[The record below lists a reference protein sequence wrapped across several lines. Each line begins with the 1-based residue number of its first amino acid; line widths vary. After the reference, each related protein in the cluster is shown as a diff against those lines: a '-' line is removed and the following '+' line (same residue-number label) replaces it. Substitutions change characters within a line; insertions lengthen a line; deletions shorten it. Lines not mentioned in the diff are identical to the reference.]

1 MTPQEIFNHI
11 EAFDNI
17 QRRNYL
23 KTLTETERDAYR
35 KFMKVKSVLKS
46 RNKNNETKKAY
57 NDYQNKLMNSVR
69 NNDRENDRIKQRV
82 YNKTYRNKLK
92 EQKETINAKL
102 NLSNKLNDAIKS
114 KKARDELKK
123 LKNDKSK
130 SIVSSI
136 VNDIV
141 NTIPKQVELKKN
153 RERVAKSRANAKLRR
168 TLNL

>member
-23 KTLTETERDAYR
+23 KTLSETEKDAYR

-57 NDYQNKLMNSVR
+57 NENQKKIMNDVR
-69 NNDRENDRIKQRV
+69 NKDREQDRIKQRV

-92 EQKETINAKL
+92 EEKQKIDAKITL
-102 NLSNKLNDAIKS
+102 TDAIRA
-114 KKARDELKK
+114 KKARDELQKLKK
-123 LKNDKSK
+123 LKDEK
-130 SIVSSI
+130 
-136 VNDIV
+136 
-141 NTIPKQVELKKN
+141 ELKEAEQNIKQKK
-153 RERVAKSRANAKLRR
+153 RGRPKKYLP
-168 TLNL
+168 